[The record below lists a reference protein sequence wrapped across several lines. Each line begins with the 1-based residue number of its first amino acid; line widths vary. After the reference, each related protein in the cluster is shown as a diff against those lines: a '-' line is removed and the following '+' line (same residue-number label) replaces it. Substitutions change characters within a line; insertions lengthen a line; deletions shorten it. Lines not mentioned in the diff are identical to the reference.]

1 MRTSIYTSIFSFS
14 LLLGG
19 LGCEGCEES
28 SSSTSGLEQRGSVAN
43 APNNTKRPVVNGVE
57 VIHAP
62 RQPESQAPNH
72 TNLIREPNAPDPHGG
87 VFTLEEAVEGM
98 PTDGQLVAEF
108 NTTFGTFF
116 CDLYADKVPNTV
128 ANFIGLARGKRAWW
142 DARAGEW
149 RLAPAYERT
158 QIFKVVPD
166 YMVQGGD
173 YLNDGTGTVG
183 YTIDDEPHSDLA
195 HDEAGLLCMASS
207 GENQNG
213 AQWFVTDGPA
223 PQLDEDDQFT
233 IFGRC
238 AQVDTIERMARV
250 PQVEDNRPVTPIL
263 VTRVRIR
270 RVAGGAAVA
279 RATPPRMPEGVDP
292 QTIGRE
298 ASPGPSEINLPA
310 RGRDGQVFDPR
321 NWTGMRQTGMAPTE
335 MEGQ

>member
-1 MRTSIYTSIFSFS
+1 MRTSIYTSIVSFS
-14 LLLGG
+14 LLFG
-19 LGCEGCEES
+19 LMGCEGCEEGES
-28 SSSTSGLEQRGSVAN
+28 SGSGLEQRGSVAN
-43 APNNTKRPVVNGVE
+43 APNNAERPTVDGVE

-62 RQPESQAPNH
+62 RRAESTAPTH
-72 TNLIREPNAPDPHGG
+72 SNLIREPNAPDPHNGS
-87 VFTLEEAVEGM
+87 FTLEEAVEGM
-98 PTDGQLVAEF
+98 PTDGQLVAEI

-116 CDLYADKVPNTV
+116 CDLYAEKVPNTV

-149 RLAPAYERT
+149 RHAPAYERT

-166 YMVQGGD
+166 YMIQGGD
-173 YLNDGTGTVG
+173 YLDDGTGTIG

-207 GENQNG
+207 GEDQNG
-213 AQWFVTDGPA
+213 AQWFVTDGPT

-238 AQVDTIERMARV
+238 AQTDMIERMARV
-250 PQVEDNRPVTPIL
+250 PQVDDNRPVTPIL

-292 QTIGRE
+292 ETIGRE
-298 ASPGPSEINLPA
+298 ASPGPSEINLPEREREA
-310 RGRDGQVFDPR
+310 GRFDPR
-321 NWTGMRQTGMAPTE
+321 NWTGMRQGA
-335 MEGQ
+335 GH